1 MVALAMAIMIM
12 MMPMKASASIAM
24 PILPYI
30 PPETVQIF
38 DMLNTVFGVTSP
50 DIQDD
55 VERLQAYFQLY
66 QGALGLTWETF
77 YQQILDWQQEGAI
90 NGTMTIDG
98 TMFDD
103 IQVALEEAITS
114 GYYYGEQYNLAN
126 TAPEWKTMLQD
137 RYGINCS
144 MSILQWMYDNRSFGT
159 QIKKPSILLFAIFDN
174 NTKILFHTCAYNVYW
189 PVSWQRYSNGYYY
202 PMYNGSIVGGNF
214 IVANYNNGVVGDII
228 QDATGGY
235 GIQGINRQGN
245 TYSSLGENAQ
255 VVAQSSSIASAIQA
269 QTVAPV
275 TAGTESV
282 GGNIVIN
289 LPNINIYPATTIS
302 DVTAQQEQLG
312 VVPTTPDMTQQQI
325 EDIIQQLQ
333 QAQVAQYGTTQD
345 YQLHL
350 TEYFPFCIPFDVG
363 NLLTLFVAEPQAP
376 VIQFMLPTG
385 YDVENG
391 VILTEYE
398 LDLSQFDTVA
408 LWCRRGMMLVFIVGL
423 GFLTRSMILRG

>member
-1 MVALAMAIMIM
+1 MVAWAMAIIIVMI
-12 MMPMKASASIAM
+12 PMKASASIAM

-30 PPETVQIF
+30 PPESVEIF
-38 DMLNTVFGVTSP
+38 DMLNTIFGVTSP

-55 VERLQAYFQLY
+55 YERLQAYFQLY

-77 YQQILDWQQEGAI
+77 YTQFQEWRQEGA
-90 NGTMTIDG
+90 TQHTLTIDSS
-98 TMFDD
+98 MFDS
-103 IQVALEEAITS
+103 IQTALEQALS
-114 GYYYGEQYNLAN
+114 DGYYYGTQYDLADN
-126 TAPEWKTMLQD
+126 PTEWKTMLKD
-137 RYGINCS
+137 RFNIEMDIAKLEAIYNVRQTGS
-144 MSILQWMYDNRSFGT
+144 QV
-159 QIKKPSILLFAIFDN
+159 KKPSVLVWAIYDN
-174 NTKILFHTCAYNVYW
+174 GTKIKFDTIAYNVFW
-189 PVSWQRYSNGYYY
+189 PVRYELQSGYYR
-202 PMYNGSIVGGNF
+202 PVYNGASLSCTYF
-214 IVANYNNGVVGDII
+214 EYNYSNGVVGTKITD
-228 QDATGGY
+228 GY
-235 GIQGINRQGN
+235 GSMGIQGVTRQGN
-245 TYSSLGENAQ
+245 TYSSLGDNAQ
-255 VVAQSSSIASAIQA
+255 VVAQSSTIASAIQA

-333 QAQVAQYGTTQD
+333 QAQVAQYGSTQE

-350 TEYFPFCIPFDVG
+350 IEYFPFCIPFDVG

-391 VILTEYE
+391 VILTQYE